1 MEIQP
6 PSPVACRR
14 LSEQRRDSDDQSLNS
29 FKFPSNGSIIH
40 SVDADSDFTED
51 ASKSSPRVDARR
63 RSRHSFTGSCHG
75 NDVLPSDEFSRDSSD
90 KDEDQKFQRSKSCR
104 NTSFNDKRRISNL
117 IQDHSNRRP
126 SQIQNNDS
134 DGCQDNEHDSV
145 ESTPTVYRVRS
156 FTTKKGE
163 IISRGDSFKICG
175 SGNRQFLLVAGDQ
188 RSACQRRCSAAVAGG
203 SYSRLEVCSLSP
215 GNNSIRRS
223 SLTCLTVNQSSS
235 NQLQPSQPITR
246 RGSSES
252 RRLSSSKID
261 VVLHEQ
267 RKSSLTSG
275 RGSLPQELV
284 GQHEAVEGWSNK
296 NNDAENVQCCV
307 TEELHA
313 PSPQAYHVTVLGSS
327 GVGKSTLVNQLMTS
341 EYLANKE
348 QNDQG
353 K

>member
-14 LSEQRRDSDDQSLNS
+14 LSENRRDSDEQSLNS
-29 FKFPSNGSIIH
+29 FKFHSNGSIIH
-40 SVDADSDFTED
+40 SVEAESNFTED
-51 ASKSSPRVDARR
+51 AFKNSPQVDTRR
-63 RSRHSFTGSCHG
+63 RKSRHSFTESCHG
-75 NDVLPSDEFSRDSSD
+75 NDVLPSDEFHRDSSD
-90 KDEDQKFQRSKSCR
+90 KDEEQKFQRSKSCR
-104 NTSFNDKRRISNL
+104 NTSFNDKRRI
-117 IQDHSNRRP
+117 QEHSSRRP
-126 SQIQNNDS
+126 SQVQNDDS
-134 DGCQDNEHDSV
+134 NGCQDNEHDIV
-145 ESTPTVYRVRS
+145 GSTPTVYRVRS

-163 IISRGDSFKICG
+163 IISRGDSFKVCG
-175 SGNRQFLLVAGDQ
+175 SGNRHFLLVAGDQ
-188 RSACQRRCSAAVAGG
+188 SSACQRRCSAAVAGG

-223 SLTCLTVNQSSS
+223 SLTCLAVNQSTN
-235 NQLQPSQPITR
+235 NQLQSITR

-261 VVLHEQ
+261 VIMNER

-275 RGSLPQELV
+275 RESFPQELAS
-284 GQHEAVEGWSNK
+284 QQEAVEGWSNK
-296 NNDAENVQCCV
+296 SNDAENVQCCV
-307 TEELHA
+307 TEEFHA
-313 PSPQAYHVTVLGSS
+313 PPPQVYHVTVLGSS